1 MMRSVQFRSHFMTA
15 WALLG
20 FCFFSPARASDSIA
34 PAGIRPQDS
43 PMMEAAWMLHR
54 ADSLLEIDRPVA
66 ALSMYRGA
74 SERSFDPCQ
83 RSRAHVGI
91 ARIYAGSQ
99 NPELA
104 TAALQNAHTGF
115 LACDSDV
122 RKEQVIRAADL
133 WLALYQESRAIELIQ
148 YELHLEPNDL
158 QLMAK
163 LADLYF
169 TAGLWDQARTQYT
182 LCLNHIEASNPSMK
196 ATWLSAIIQTEG
208 IEGKSASDS
217 VVAAFAEVAEI
228 IPRAEAQSHRE
239 QIQLTF
245 ALEGQHAQ
253 ALIWAH
259 ECVTHADPTNP
270 EALAVAHLRV
280 GNSAVQSHRPLDA
293 LIGFHEAL
301 KAARLTDNREL
312 VAEILRQKGL
322 FEHERGNSS
331 EALEAFLELDR
342 INAELLALAYPTV
355 ASNRETRQFNE
366 QVMPALDPF
375 DQAVFDIQAQRSSP
389 YRSSGWPWI
398 AGLLGIGMLAYA
410 RTQRQ
415 LKSALHKERRRI
427 IRLRSLVPTDRLPS
441 NMQTVTA
448 ESTESSFGD
457 SSLMPNGEWVVT
469 RDSDPRSQCIRTF
482 LAELDE
488 DLKSR
493 ISAEINEEVEFSIGP
508 EVRVAI
514 RNLLRGVVEISAQE
528 SPITLE
534 VAPKGRTLWQLTL
547 NSRHTGASKALEGLF
562 YGKDALASSRWN
574 ELHAQLRKLAGK
586 INIERLSPIE
596 ERLTV
601 TLPYL

>member
-1 MMRSVQFRSHFMTA
+1 MSV
-15 WALLG
+15 WALIV
-20 FCFFSPARASDSIA
+20 FAFSLFLPALASDSLQQA
-34 PAGIRPQDS
+34 AIRSDDS
-43 PMMEAAWMLHR
+43 QMIEAAMMLNR
-54 ADSLLEIDRPVA
+54 ADSLLDIDRPVA

-74 SERSFDPCQ
+74 AERSFDPCQ
-83 RSRAHVGI
+83 RSRAHIGI
-91 ARIYAGSQ
+91 ARIYATSQ
-99 NPELA
+99 NPDLA
-104 TAALQNAHTGF
+104 TVALKNAHTGF
-115 LACDSDV
+115 LACDSEV
-122 RKEQVIRAADL
+122 RKEQVMRAADL
-133 WLALYQESRAIELIQ
+133 WLELYQESQAIELVQ
-148 YELHLEPNDL
+148 YELNLEPGHL
-158 QLMAK
+158 TLMAK

-169 TAGLWDQARTQYT
+169 TAGQWEKAQSQYM
-182 LCLNHIEASNPSMK
+182 LCLSHLEASDPSMQ
-196 ATWLSAIIQTEG
+196 AVWLSAIIQIEG
-208 IEGKSASDS
+208 IEGRTAADS
-217 VVAAFAEVAEI
+217 VIAAFNKA
-228 IPRAEAQSHRE
+228 AEAISLTEAQGHRE

-245 ALEGQHAQ
+245 ALEGQHVQ
-253 ALIWAH
+253 ALTWAH
-259 ECVTHADPTNP
+259 ECVAHVDQTDHK
-270 EALAVAHLRV
+270 ALAIAHLRV

-293 LIGFHEAL
+293 LIGFHEAI
-301 KAARLTDNREL
+301 KAARLTNDREL
-312 VAEILRQKGL
+312 LAEILRQKGL
-322 FEHERGNSS
+322 FEYERGNSS
-331 EALEAFLELDR
+331 DALEAFLELDQ
-342 INAELLALAYPTV
+342 INAELLALAYPTP
-355 ASNRETRQFNE
+355 AKNRETRQFNE

-375 DQAVFDIQAQRSSP
+375 DQAVLDIQAKRNSP

-398 AGLLGIGMLAYA
+398 AGLLGIGVLAYA

-415 LKSALHKERRRI
+415 LKTALHKERRRI

-441 NMQTVTA
+441 TITTAATAPA
-448 ESTESSFGD
+448 ESDFGE

-469 RDSDPRSQCIRTF
+469 RDTDQRSQSIRAF

-534 VAPKGRTLWQLTL
+534 VVPKGKTLWELTL